1 MSFNSIAEVNLRRS
15 VDINP
20 GIEEVTSINDI
31 IKESMAKT
39 TADIHV
45 EKQDIARMMNSDNL
59 ADPAVVGSIQKS
71 MLEYSNT
78 VAFIGTA
85 ARKIVGTAETLLRS
99 S

>member
-1 MSFNSIAEVNLRRS
+1 MPINSITEVNRLRA

-20 GIEEVTSINDI
+20 AIGEVASINDI
-31 IKESMAKT
+31 IKETMAKT

-45 EKQDIARMMNSDNL
+45 EKQDIARMMTADNL